1 MKKILFF
8 VLICSLAVESS
19 GIPNSDKKYDSL
31 VKDDSYYKS
40 LARDIFKELI
50 EINTSSK
57 YGSTKA
63 AEAMADRLKTAG
75 FPVNDIQLIGP
86 DELHKNLVFR
96 FRGEGLL
103 KPVLFICHLDVV
115 EALRQD
121 WTMDPFIFHEQD
133 GYFYGRGTT
142 DIKNEDAS
150 LITNVI
156 RLKDEGYKPDRD
168 IIIALTADEE
178 GGNANGVNW
187 LVTNRKELIDAD
199 FCINPDGGGG
209 DLKNGK
215 PVNMAIQTSE
225 KVYIS
230 YKLQVKNV
238 GGHSSLPVKDNA
250 IYRLAYGL
258 TRLSKYDFPLKLNE
272 TTKNFFLKVAVGESE
287 NVKSDIL
294 AMLMTPSDT
303 GATRRLSS
311 SSAYYNAMMRTTCVA
326 TMLNAGHAEN
336 ALPNSA
342 EAIVN
347 CRMLPDDNP
356 DSVSL
361 ILNSVLGDKQISVT
375 RTYASFTAPVSP
387 LREDVTGPVTKI
399 SLSMWPGVNVTPI
412 MATGATD
419 GKFLRREGIPVYGIS
434 GMFCDIDDVRAHGK
448 DERIGVK
455 EFYNGVEFMYRFM
468 KSLSSGK

>member
-1 MKKILFF
+1 M
-8 VLICSLAVESS
+8 
-19 GIPNSDKKYDSL
+19 
-31 VKDDSYYKS
+31 
-40 LARDIFKELI
+40 
-50 EINTSSK
+50 
-57 YGSTKA
+57 
-63 AEAMADRLKTAG
+63 
-75 FPVNDIQLIGP
+75 
-86 DELHKNLVFR
+86 
-96 FRGEGLL
+96 
-103 KPVLFICHLDVV
+103 
-115 EALRQD
+115 
-121 WTMDPFIFHEQD
+121 
-133 GYFYGRGTT
+133 
-142 DIKNEDAS
+142 
-150 LITNVI
+150 
-156 RLKDEGYKPDRD
+156 
-168 IIIALTADEE
+168 
-178 GGNANGVNW
+178 
-187 LVTNRKELIDAD
+187 
-199 FCINPDGGGG
+199 
-209 DLKNGK
+209 
-215 PVNMAIQTSE
+215 
-225 KVYIS
+225 
-230 YKLQVKNV
+230 
-238 GGHSSLPVKDNA
+238 PVKDNA

-303 GATRRLSS
+303 AATRRLSS